1 MLNNVDL
8 SLTIDKDD
16 YEEQFEIYADKLGY
30 LQRKLRDLEIPV
42 IILFEGWHGS
52 LRGTLVNRL
61 LSALDPRGFKVYSAS
76 KTDCNYKEKPYFAP
90 FWSELP
96 PKGAFSL
103 YNGSWYYRKLEK
115 EVRSQSEKNKEKEDE
130 TSYEDINIFERQL
143 TDDGYLIVQ
152 IFLHISQQ
160 KQKKNWEKLEKI
172 YGKEWHKVTS
182 DQEEPRAYDDYYSV
196 YEKMFDATDKNNA
209 VWHVVPAEDLRWAE
223 LKIFEVLFAEI
234 ESYLSKKEH
243 VTKELYTHSA
253 PDATNILSRVDLSVK
268 VDKERYKEELKKYQ
282 KRLRTLQFDLYKH
295 KIPAVVVFEGWDASG
310 KGGAIQRLTSFLD
323 PLGYQVIPI
332 GVPNVVEKQYHYL
345 WRFWQHLPKNGEIT
359 IFDRSWYGRVLVER
373 VEGFAADSEWQRAYQ
388 EINETEEQW
397 VRHGILLAKFWLQ
410 IDKDVQYQR
419 FEERENNPDKEWKI
433 TEEDWRN
440 REKWDQY
447 EIAVNEMLYRTSTDY
462 APWTIVEAN
471 SKYHARLKV
480 LATVVALF
488 ERALKNN

>member
-1 MLNNVDL
+1 MLNSVDL
-8 SLTIDKDD
+8 SLTVDKDD

-61 LSALDPRGFKVYSAS
+61 LSALDPRGFKVHSAAKS
-76 KTDCNYKEKPYFAP
+76 DCNYKEKPYFAP

-96 PKGAFSL
+96 SKGAFSI
-103 YNGSWYYRKLEK
+103 YNGSWYFRKLEN
-115 EVRSQSEKNKEKEDE
+115 EVRSKEDNI
-130 TSYEDINIFERQL
+130 SYEDINIFERQL
-143 TDDGYLIVQ
+143 TDDGYLIVK
-152 IFLHISQQ
+152 IFLHISHQ

-172 YGKEWHKVTS
+172 YGKEWHKVTFNE
-182 DQEEPRAYDDYYSV
+182 EEPKAYDDYYSV
-196 YEKMFDATDKNNA
+196 YEKMLDETDGNNA
-209 VWHVVPAEDLRWAE
+209 NWHVLPAEDLHYAE
-223 LKIFEVLFAEI
+223 LKTFEVLFAEI
-234 ESYLSKKEH
+234 ESYLNRKEH
-243 VTKELYTHSA
+243 VTKKLYA
-253 PDATNILSRVDLSVK
+253 PSEPDIPNILSRVDLSVK
-268 VDKERYKEELKKYQ
+268 VDKEYYKEELKKCQ

-332 GVPNVVEKQYHYL
+332 GVPNVVEKQYHYF
-345 WRFWQHLPKNGEIT
+345 WRFWQYLPQNGEIT

-373 VEGFAADSEWQRAYQ
+373 VEGFAATEEWQRAYQ

-397 VRHGILLAKFWLQ
+397 VRHGILLAKFWLH

-440 REKWDQY
+440 REKWHKY
-447 EIAVNEMLYRTSTDY
+447 EVVVNEMLYRTSTDY

-471 SKYHARLKV
+471 SKYYARLKV
-480 LATVVALF
+480 LATVVDLF

>member
-16 YEEQFEIYADKLGY
+16 YEKQFEIYADKLGY
-30 LQRKLRDLEIPV
+30 LQRKLRGLEIPV

-96 PKGAFSL
+96 PKGAFSI
-103 YNGSWYYRKLEK
+103 YNGSWYYRKLENA
-115 EVRSQSEKNKEKEDE
+115 VRSKKENI
-130 TSYEDINIFERQL
+130 SYEDINIFERQL
-143 TDDGYLIVQ
+143 TDDGYLIVK

-182 DQEEPRAYDDYYSV
+182 DEDEPRAYDDYYSV
-196 YEKMFDATDKNNA
+196 YEKMFDETDKNNA
-209 VWHVVPAEDLRWAE
+209 AWHVLSAEDLRYAE
-223 LKIFEVLFAEI
+223 LKICEVLFAEI
-234 ESYLSKKEH
+234 ESYLSRKEH
-243 VTKELYTHSA
+243 VTKKLYAHSA
-253 PDATNILSRVDLSVK
+253 PDVPNILSSVDLSEK
-268 VDKERYKEELKKYQ
+268 VDKEYYKEELKKYQ
-282 KRLRTLQFDLYKH
+282 KRLRTLQFALYKH

-373 VEGFAADSEWQRAYQ
+373 VEGFAAAGEWQRAYQ
-388 EINETEEQW
+388 EINETEKQW

-419 FEERENNPDKEWKI
+419 FEERENNPNKEWKI

-480 LATVVALF
+480 LATVVDLF

>member
-8 SLTIDKDD
+8 SLKADKDD
-16 YEEQFEIYADKLGY
+16 YEKLFEIYADKLGY

-42 IILFEGWHGS
+42 IVLFEGWHGS

-61 LSALDPRGFKVYSAS
+61 LSALDPRGFKVHSAA
-76 KTDCNYKEKPYFAP
+76 KTNCNYNEMPYFAP

-96 PKGAFSL
+96 PKGAFSI
-103 YNGSWYYRKLEK
+103 YNGSWYYRKLENEAR
-115 EVRSQSEKNKEKEDE
+115 EVLKHEDKI
-130 TSYEDINIFERQL
+130 SYDDINTFERQL
-143 TDDGYLIVQ
+143 THDGYLIVKL
-152 IFLHISQQ
+152 FLHISQQ
-160 KQKKNWEKLEKI
+160 KQKKNWEKLGKI
-172 YGKEWHKVTS
+172 YGKEWHKITS
-182 DQEEPRAYDDYYSV
+182 NEDEPRAYDDYYSV
-196 YEKMFDATDKNNA
+196 YEKMFDATDKNYA
-209 VWHVVPAEDLRWAE
+209 AWHVLPAEDLRYAE
-223 LKIFEVLFAEI
+223 LQIFEVLFAEI
-234 ESYLSKKEH
+234 ENYLSAKKH
-243 VTKELYTHSA
+243 IAQKATVHLT
-253 PDATNILSRVDLSVK
+253 PDVPNILNSVDLSVQT
-268 VDKERYKEELKKYQ
+268 DKETYKEELKKYQ

-359 IFDRSWYGRVLVER
+359 VFDRSWYGRVLVER
-373 VEGFAADSEWQRAYQ
+373 VEGFAAEGEWQRAYQ

-397 VRHGILLAKFWLQ
+397 LRHGVLLAKFWLQ

-419 FEERENNPDKEWKI
+419 FEERKSNPDKEWKI

-440 REKWDQY
+440 RKKWDQY
-447 EIAVNEMLYRTSTDY
+447 ELAVNEMLYRTSTDY

-471 SKYHARLKV
+471 SKYYARLKV
-480 LATVVALF
+480 LATVVDLF
-488 ERALKNN
+488 ERGLKNN

>member
-143 TDDGYLIVQ
+143 TDDGYLIVK

-243 VTKELYTHSA
+243 VTKTPYTHSA
-253 PDATNILSRVDLSVK
+253 PDATNILSKVDLSVK
-268 VDKERYKEELKKYQ
+268 VDRESYKEELKKYQ
-282 KRLRTLQFDLYKH
+282 NL
-295 KIPAVVVFEGWDASG
+295 
-310 KGGAIQRLTSFLD
+310 
-323 PLGYQVIPI
+323 
-332 GVPNVVEKQYHYL
+332 
-345 WRFWQHLPKNGEIT
+345 
-359 IFDRSWYGRVLVER
+359 
-373 VEGFAADSEWQRAYQ
+373 
-388 EINETEEQW
+388 EE
-397 VRHGILLAKFWLQ
+397 V
-410 IDKDVQYQR
+410 
-419 FEERENNPDKEWKI
+419 
-433 TEEDWRN
+433 
-440 REKWDQY
+440 
-447 EIAVNEMLYRTSTDY
+447 
-462 APWTIVEAN
+462 
-471 SKYHARLKV
+471 
-480 LATVVALF
+480 
-488 ERALKNN
+488 

>member
-143 TDDGYLIVQ
+143 TDDGYLIVK

-243 VTKELYTHSA
+243 VTKELYT
-253 PDATNILSRVDLSVK
+253 
-268 VDKERYKEELKKYQ
+268 Q
-282 KRLRTLQFDLYKH
+282 
-295 KIPAVVVFEGWDASG
+295 
-310 KGGAIQRLTSFLD
+310 
-323 PLGYQVIPI
+323 
-332 GVPNVVEKQYHYL
+332 
-345 WRFWQHLPKNGEIT
+345 
-359 IFDRSWYGRVLVER
+359 
-373 VEGFAADSEWQRAYQ
+373 
-388 EINETEEQW
+388 
-397 VRHGILLAKFWLQ
+397 
-410 IDKDVQYQR
+410 
-419 FEERENNPDKEWKI
+419 
-433 TEEDWRN
+433 
-440 REKWDQY
+440 
-447 EIAVNEMLYRTSTDY
+447 
-462 APWTIVEAN
+462 
-471 SKYHARLKV
+471 
-480 LATVVALF
+480 
-488 ERALKNN
+488 

>member
-8 SLTIDKDD
+8 SLKADKDD
-16 YEEQFEIYADKLGY
+16 YEKLFEIYADKLGY

-42 IILFEGWHGS
+42 IVLFEGWHGS

-61 LSALDPRGFKVYSAS
+61 LSALDPRGFKVHSAA
-76 KTDCNYKEKPYFAP
+76 KTNCNYNEMPYFAP

-96 PKGAFSL
+96 PKGAFSI
-103 YNGSWYYRKLEK
+103 YNGSWYYRKLEN
-115 EVRSQSEKNKEKEDE
+115 EASGVLKNEDKI
-130 TSYEDINIFERQL
+130 SYDDINTFERQL
-143 TDDGYLIVQ
+143 TDDGYLIVKL
-152 IFLHISQQ
+152 FLHISQQ
-160 KQKKNWEKLEKI
+160 KQKKNWEKLGKI
-172 YGKEWHKVTS
+172 YGKEWHKITS
-182 DQEEPRAYDDYYSV
+182 NEDEPRAYDDYYSV
-196 YEKMFDATDKNNA
+196 YEKMFDATDKNYA
-209 VWHVVPAEDLRWAE
+209 AWHVLPAEDLRYAE
-223 LKIFEVLFAEI
+223 LQIFEVLFAEI
-234 ESYLSKKEH
+234 ENYLSAKKH
-243 VTKELYTHSA
+243 IAQKATVHLT
-253 PDATNILSRVDLSVK
+253 PDVPNILNSVDLSVQT
-268 VDKERYKEELKKYQ
+268 DKDTYKEELKKYQ

-359 IFDRSWYGRVLVER
+359 VFDRSWYGRVLVER
-373 VEGFAADSEWQRAYQ
+373 VEGFAAEGEWQRAYQ

-397 VRHGILLAKFWLQ
+397 LRHGVLLAKFWLQ

-419 FEERENNPDKEWKI
+419 FEERKSNPDKEWKI

-440 REKWDQY
+440 RKKWDQY
-447 EIAVNEMLYRTSTDY
+447 ELAVNEMLYRTSTDY

-471 SKYHARLKV
+471 SKYYARLKV
-480 LATVVALF
+480 LATVVDLF
-488 ERALKNN
+488 ERGLKNN